1 MGRKLTTL
9 EADVLAPNFTGATH
23 FNIKWTG
30 TEGNSTAVAT
40 SMSDDG
46 SIRKTVSYQD
56 GKKHGQEITQESF
69 DGSTVTAIYNHGELT
84 QVTYEQVAT
93 FPYTIYYKDGQPHH
107 TDKYDAVTF
116 AAIQDLGILGN
127 PNIETTWSGKKGDS
141 VLSVFNED
149 GELLRTSEHKNGL
162 RHGEEIT
169 YDFSRSTMQ
178 RLPQNNEMFF
188 DNGYDMS
195 DDKFSVR
202 YYQNGVIAPVRQ
214 VEKTDTNENKGSTL
228 TKTLGTLGNR
238 FVDEQNV
245 SIDLT
250 AWLNTNYNNNSME

>member
-1 MGRKLTTL
+1 MSKKLTSL
-9 EADVLAPNFTGATH
+9 ESDVLAPNFTGATH

-30 TEGNSTAVAT
+30 AEGNSTAVAT

-46 SIRKTVSYQD
+46 SVRKTVSYQN

-69 DGSTVTAIYNHGELT
+69 DGSTVTAIYNHGQLT

-116 AAIQDLGILGN
+116 AAIQDLGVLGN
-127 PNIETTWSGKKGDS
+127 PNIETVWSGQKGDS

-169 YDFSRSTMQ
+169 YDLSQMAMQ
-178 RLPQNNEMFF
+178 RLPQDREDF
-188 DNGYDMS
+188 DNGYDMTN
-195 DDKFSVR
+195 DKFAVR
-202 YYQNGVIAPVRQ
+202 QYQNGVVVQIGQ
-214 VEKTDTNENKGSTL
+214 SDKSTEKENNNSTL
-228 TKTLGTLGNR
+228 TKTLGALGDR
-238 FVDEQNV
+238 FVDDQNV
-245 SIDLT
+245 SIDLM
-250 AWLNTNYNNNSME
+250 ALLGTNYNNNSME